1 MRIRVLRDK
10 ATDKYTLSEIF
21 AFYGNDVMFSGF
33 GVENPWMDNQTHVSC
48 IPAGTYKAFTRV
60 GSNGNVIELEDVPG
74 RTHIQFHVGNTA
86 ADVDGCIAVGMG
98 RTKEGVSDSAIA
110 MRKLY
115 ALAEGQDITVE
126 VMDMVLPQRKGD
138 EIQFG
143 IIDPAE
149 IPVWRTE
156 MPAERLE
163 PVSYSNT
170 LAEFV
175 GALETKFKRQR
186 TARLI
191 FNGVI
196 SLLSKRVPE
205 LKHLKLNVMTQK
217 KGWLEK
223 KLEEKS
229 TYVGALVTVAVLVLG
244 YFGYNVGV
252 AELTTAVEA
261 LVIAVSALI
270 VAGAGLYDL
279 FRDEEDSS
287 EG

>member
-33 GVENPWMDNQTHVSC
+33 GVENPWMDNQAFVSC

-74 RTHIQFHVGNTA
+74 RTHIQFHAGNTA

-98 RTKEGVSDSAIA
+98 RTKEGVSDSKTA

-156 MPAERLE
+156 MPAEWLE

-170 LAEFV
+170 LAEFKS
-175 GALETKFKRQR
+175 ALRERFEKRDKSR
-186 TARLI
+186 KV
-191 FNGVI
+191 FN
-196 SLLSKRVPE
+196 LLVSVASRVLKVPE
-205 LKHLKLNVMTQK
+205 LNMLQFQTLNEENMTDIDISKKIQK
-217 KGWLEK
+217 IISADGWEAIVWL
-223 KLEEKS
+223 
-229 TYVGALVTVAVLVLG
+229 AVAVLALAASLLTG
-244 YFGYNVGV
+244 NY
-252 AELTTAVEA
+252 EL
-261 LVIAVSALI
+261 I
-270 VAGAGLYDL
+270 AGAGAAGIKAGFQWYKA
-279 FRDEEDSS
+279 REDSS

>member
-33 GVENPWMDNQTHVSC
+33 GVENPWMDNQTFVSC

-115 ALAEGQDITVE
+115 GLAEGQDITVE

-156 MPAERLE
+156 TPAEWLE

-170 LAEFV
+170 LAEFKS
-175 GALETKFKRQR
+175 ALRERFEKRDKSR
-186 TARLI
+186 KV
-191 FNGVI
+191 FN
-196 SLLSKRVPE
+196 LLVSVASRVLKVPE
-205 LKHLKLNVMTQK
+205 LNMLQFQTLNEENMTDIDISKKIQK
-217 KGWLEK
+217 IISADGWEAIVWL
-223 KLEEKS
+223 
-229 TYVGALVTVAVLVLG
+229 AVAVLALAASLLTG
-244 YFGYNVGV
+244 NY
-252 AELTTAVEA
+252 EL
-261 LVIAVSALI
+261 I
-270 VAGAGLYDL
+270 AGAGAAGIKAGFQWYKAQ
-279 FRDEEDSS
+279 EDSS
-287 EG
+287 EEG